1 MLVPDFEK
9 ADGLVP
15 VIVQDTRTNEILMQA
30 YMNEEA
36 WERSV
41 QTGVAHYWSR
51 SRQTIWKKGES
62 SGNVQQVKEIR
73 LDCDADC
80 ILLKV
85 VQIGD
90 AACHTGF
97 RSCFYRILRDGE
109 WIIEGEQI
117 FDPKER
123 YGEKK

>member
-15 VIVQDTRTNEILMQA
+15 IIVQDTRTNEILMQA